1 MNIRLSGAALLCA
14 LFFSCSSVRAQ
25 NAVADPQIKT
35 IVIPVVNLHC
45 NGDMPTIKAR
55 LLNQEGIMGVE
66 FTDRKRDLSTFTVQ
80 YHSAATTAEAVE
92 KAIESTPGC
101 DAPEEMPYR
110 VKKSKK
116 KAS

>member
-14 LFFSCSSVRAQ
+14 LFFSFSSVRAQ
-25 NAVADPQIKT
+25 SAAADPQIKT
-35 IVIPVVNLHC
+35 IVVPVVNLHC

-55 LLNQEGIMGVE
+55 LLNQEGIMEVE

-101 DAPEEMPYR
+101 DAPEETPYR
-110 VKKSKK
+110 VKRSKK
-116 KAS
+116 KQS

>member
-1 MNIRLSGAALLCA
+1 MNFRLFGAAVLCA
-14 LFFSCSSVRAQ
+14 LLTSFSPAKAQ
-25 NAVADPQIKT
+25 TAVADPQIKT
-35 IVIPVVNLHC
+35 VVIPVVNLHC

-55 LLNQEGIMGVE
+55 LLNQEGIMDVE

-101 DAPEEMPYR
+101 DAPEETPYR

-116 KAS
+116 NRS